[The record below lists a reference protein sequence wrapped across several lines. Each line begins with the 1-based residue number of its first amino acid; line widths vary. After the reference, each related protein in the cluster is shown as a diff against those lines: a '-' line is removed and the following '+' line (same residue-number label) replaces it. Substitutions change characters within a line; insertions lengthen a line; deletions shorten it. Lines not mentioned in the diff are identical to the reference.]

1 MKKVIAET
9 LRKWQNSERPTT
21 VTIRRTSLPLLLAVV
36 ATAFALS
43 MPQRA
48 CASMV
53 FISQD
58 ENGREFTLDRG
69 DALEISLPAT
79 SGTGYTW
86 RAEPVAG
93 GFVKPVG
100 EPEFKRD
107 SAMPGASG
115 HQVFHFAVEATG
127 TGALEMRYLRP
138 WEKDKPPAKVF
149 KIKLIVR

>member
-1 MKKVIAET
+1 M
-9 LRKWQNSERPTT
+9 P
-21 VTIRRTSLPLLLAVV
+21 RRV
-36 ATAFALS
+36 
-43 MPQRA
+43 

-93 GFVKPVG
+93 SFVKLAG

-115 HQVFHFAVEATG
+115 HQVFHFAVEANGTG
-127 TGALEMRYLRP
+127 TLELRYLRP
-138 WEKDKPPAKVF
+138 WEKNNAPAKVF
-149 KIKLIVR
+149 KIHFIVR